1 MPDNSFI
8 ERDISWLSFNHR
20 VLQEAADPTVPLYER
35 LKFLAIY
42 SSNLDEFFRV
52 RVASLRSFRKLA
64 KSTKKE
70 MELKPRKLLRKIHQI
85 VHEQQTEFGRI
96 FREIR
101 EGLSR
106 FDIFLVDEQ
115 ALEEHQ
121 EAQAQAFFK
130 EKIAPLLKPVF
141 LRKPFTETPFL
152 ENRAIYFVVQFEEPD
167 KELALVKIPA
177 DELGR
182 FHSLEEKDK
191 GHFIIFLDDM
201 MRLGLPGYF
210 GSKKV
215 SGAYAIKVSRDAEL
229 YIGDEY
235 SGDLVEKIKK
245 GLEERHI
252 GLPTR
257 FLYDSAMPK
266 VVLNRLK
273 NLFDLNKNDLIPGA
287 RYHNF
292 HDFFSFPKTKMENQ
306 LHDHPMPPL
315 PHPELDHE
323 ASVIAAAGTKDYLL
337 HFPYQKF
344 DTVLRL
350 VQEAA
355 ADEQV
360 ESIKITLYRVAS
372 NSGIAEGLL
381 EALKNGKK
389 VTAFIEAKARF
400 DEESNL
406 FWGEKLSGAGA
417 LVRYSYPGIKVHTKL
432 LLISRRENDGL
443 RHYTYLSTG
452 NFNEKTA
459 GLYADHALL
468 TANPA
473 IAEDVVKIFD
483 LLEGKLLIPKCKNLL
498 IAPFDLREGFE
509 KLIDQEIANARNGK
523 EAWMI
528 VKQNSLEDKA
538 MMNKLLE
545 ASQAGVQIKMI
556 VRGICCL
563 LPDREGP
570 AANIEIISIL
580 DRFLE
585 HARVYIF
592 ANGGQKKIYLAS
604 ADWMSRNLSRRVEV
618 AFPVYDEALRKE
630 IRRIID
636 FQLNDCVK
644 ARVID
649 IAQSNRMVAPRPNE
663 PQVRSQL
670 ATYDF
675 LKQLAETET
684 SSFFKPES

>member
-1 MPDNSFI
+1 MPDTPFI
-8 ERDISWLSFNHR
+8 ERDLSWLSFNHR

-85 VHEQQTEFGRI
+85 VHEQQTEFGEI
-96 FREIR
+96 FREIL

-106 FDIFLVDEQ
+106 YGIYLVNEQ
-115 ALEEHQ
+115 SLEESRKTQ
-121 EAQAQAFFK
+121 VQDFFN

-141 LRKPFTETPFL
+141 LKEDLSEPPFL
-152 ENRAIYFVVQFEEPD
+152 ENRAIYFVIKFEEPE

-177 DELGR
+177 EELGR
-182 FHSLEEKDK
+182 FHSLEENQE

-201 MRLGLPGYF
+201 LRLGLPSF
-210 GSKKV
+210 FTDRKV
-215 SGAYAIKVSRDAEL
+215 KGAYAIKVSRDAEL
-229 YIGDEY
+229 YIDDEY

-245 GLEERHI
+245 GLEERHV

-257 FLYDSAMPK
+257 FLYDAAMPAD
-266 VVLNRLK
+266 VLHRLK
-273 NLFDLNKNDLIPGA
+273 DLFDLNKNDLIPGA

-292 HDFFSFPKTKMENQ
+292 HDFFSFPKSSGESR
-306 LHDHPMPPL
+306 LHDPPMPPL
-315 PHPELDHE
+315 PHPELE
-323 ASVIAAAGTKDYLL
+323 KEPSVLAAAGKKDYLL
-337 HFPYQKF
+337 HYPYQKF

-350 VQEAA
+350 VDEAA

-381 EALKNGKK
+381 GALKKGKK

-406 FWGEKLSGAGA
+406 FWGEKLAKEGA

-432 LLISRRENDGL
+432 LLISRREEGEL

-468 TANPA
+468 TSNSA

-483 LLEGKLLIPKCKNLL
+483 LLEGKLLVPKCKHLL
-498 IAPFDLREGFE
+498 IAPFNLREGFE

-523 EAWMI
+523 DAWMI
-528 VKQNSLEDKA
+528 VKQNSLEDKK
-538 MMNKLLE
+538 MMSKLLE
-545 ASQAGVQIKMI
+545 ASQAGVKIKMI

-570 AANIEIISIL
+570 AENIEIISIL

-592 ANGGQKKIYLAS
+592 AAGGKEKMYLAS

-618 AFPVYDEALRKE
+618 AFPVSDISLKKE
-630 IRRIID
+630 IRQIID

-649 IAQSNRMVAPRPNE
+649 ITRSNRMVSSRPNE
-663 PQVRSQL
+663 PVIRSQE

-675 LKQLAETET
+675 LKSL
-684 SSFFKPES
+684 SGS